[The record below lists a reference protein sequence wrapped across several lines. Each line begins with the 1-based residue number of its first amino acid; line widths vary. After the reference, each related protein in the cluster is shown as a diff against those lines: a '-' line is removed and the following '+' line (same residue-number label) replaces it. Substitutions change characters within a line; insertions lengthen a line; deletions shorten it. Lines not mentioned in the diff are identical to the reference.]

1 MCSNFCHVLKKTI
14 QSPEGVSLLME
25 NLWLRHKAGMKQRPS
40 NVYMVELP
48 LPTEEELAEARQK
61 TQENP
66 RLDDEPEDLYGAWI

>member
-1 MCSNFCHVLKKTI
+1 
-14 QSPEGVSLLME
+14 ME
-25 NLWLRHKAGMKQRPS
+25 NIWLRHKTGMKQSPS

-66 RLDDEPEDLYGAWI
+66 RLDDEPEDLYSAWI

>member
-1 MCSNFCHVLKKTI
+1 
-14 QSPEGVSLLME
+14 ME

-66 RLDDEPEDLYGAWI
+66 RLYDEPEDLYGAWI

>member
-1 MCSNFCHVLKKTI
+1 
-14 QSPEGVSLLME
+14 
-25 NLWLRHKAGMKQRPS
+25 MKQRPS

>member
-1 MCSNFCHVLKKTI
+1 
-14 QSPEGVSLLME
+14 ME

-66 RLDDEPEDLYGAWI
+66 RLDDEPEDLYGA

>member
-1 MCSNFCHVLKKTI
+1 MKTI

-66 RLDDEPEDLYGAWI
+66 RLDDDPKTSMAHGFDRHDI

>member
-1 MCSNFCHVLKKTI
+1 MKTI

-61 TQENP
+61 PQENP